1 MLGRYHFIR
10 NLALASVAVV
20 ALAVAALIAIDYG
33 AAVIVVLGGFALIA
47 LGLPLAAIYEEE
59 RDLPFNRRR

>member
-10 NLALASVAVV
+10 NLALACAVVV
-20 ALAVAALIAIDYG
+20 ALAVAALIAVDYG
-33 AAVIVVLGGFALIA
+33 AAVIVVVGGFALIA

-59 RDLPFNRRR
+59 HDLPFNRRQ

>member
-10 NLALASVAVV
+10 NLALASAAVI

-33 AAVIVVLGGFALIA
+33 AAIIIALGGFALIA

-59 RDLPFNRRR
+59 HDLPFNRRR